1 MCWNQ
6 TVSLNTFLFSIFVL
20 ILIIYNNAYTQYKI
34 KELNNFWVYM
44 FFLSFIFMQLIE
56 YFIWRNIKSPYYNS
70 LFSILATLLLLIQP
84 VVSLMLLSNEKL
96 KYNMLLVYLVL
107 AIPFAVY
114 RLTTK
119 RMYSVVS
126 PGGHLQWKFLT
137 RHDVGYEVVLF
148 WVWLFFFLFSFF
160 YNKNYFAFGFG
171 FIMLLIS
178 IWNYYQDNSVES
190 MWCWVVNSIFLFY
203 AFYLLV
209 YLPFSQ

>member
-20 ILIIYNNAYTQYKI
+20 FLIVYNNAYTQYKI

-44 FFLSFIFMQLIE
+44 FFLSFIFMQFIE

-84 VVSLMLLSNEKL
+84 AVSLMLLSNEKL
-96 KYNMLLVYLVL
+96 KYNMLFVYLVL
-107 AIPFAVY
+107 AVPFAVY

-126 PGGHLQWKFLT
+126 PGGHLQWNFLT
-137 RHDVGYEVVLF
+137 RHDVWYEAILF
-148 WVWLFFFLFSFF
+148 WIWLFFFLFSFF

-178 IWNYYQDNSVES
+178 IWNYYQDNSVGS
-190 MWCWVVNSIFLFY
+190 MWCWIVNSIFIFY

-209 YLPFSQ
+209 YLPYSQ

>member
-20 ILIIYNNAYTQYKI
+20 ILIVYNNAYTQYKI

-44 FFLSFIFMQLIE
+44 FFLSFIFMQFIE

-84 VVSLMLLSNEKL
+84 AVSLMLLSNEKL
-96 KYNMLLVYLVL
+96 KYNMLFVYLVL
-107 AIPFAVY
+107 AVPFAVY

-126 PGGHLQWKFLT
+126 PGGHLQWNFLT
-137 RHDVGYEVVLF
+137 RHDVWYEAILF
-148 WVWLFFFLFSFF
+148 WIWLFFFLFSFF

-178 IWNYYQDNSVES
+178 IWNYYQDNSVGS
-190 MWCWVVNSIFLFY
+190 MWCWIVNSIFLFY

-209 YLPFSQ
+209 YLPYSQ